1 MKGPVKTLVLGVTEA
16 RQAAEV
22 GRLGVDGVVF
32 AVGGALPC
40 ALTPPAAVD
49 IAAALPPLTSRLAL
63 LPSGAPPP
71 AGFWITVTAAV
82 HPRPR
87 AATTWIVR
95 ASPEGFDPARIPA
108 GADGVWIQPAG
119 AGTSSAT
126 RFDFPRIVEAGRTH
140 RVILEVPDG
149 AEGVETAIRLGFP
162 YAVLF
167 GEAVWFRPG
176 IVDLDRLERALAVV
190 ARLNKN
196 AFEV

>member
-1 MKGPVKTLVLGVTEA
+1 MKGPVKTLVLGVTDA

-32 AVGGALPC
+32 AVGGAWPF
-40 ALTPPAAVD
+40 ALTPAAAIDV
-49 IAAALPPLTSRLAL
+49 AAALPPLTRPLAL

-71 AGFWITVTAAV
+71 GFWIAVTAAV
-82 HPRPR
+82 HPRPKS
-87 AATTWIVR
+87 ATSWIVR
-95 ASPEGFDPARIPA
+95 TSPEGFDPGRIPP
-108 GADGVWIQPAG
+108 GADGVWIQPAAG
-119 AGTSSAT
+119 GTSSAT
-126 RFDFPRIVEAGRTH
+126 RFDFPRIVEAGRVH
-140 RVILEVPDG
+140 RVILEIPDG